1 MKDLASSIQRLA
13 DTLNRMQVAR
23 GLSCKWSH
31 DLKPVIT
38 RITINSKNDHLTW
51 NVFGWVKEGMEKS
64 VFLKA
69 DSFFRRFSYEEFE
82 YSVKYVRENIA
93 FLANSQLEVEIVN
106 YYLDALLERRKNY
119 TKTNGKL
126 GRVARR
132 SAKRSIAQ
140 SPNRPVSRN
149 R

>member
-1 MKDLASSIQRLA
+1 MKNLASSMQRLA

-23 GLSCKWSH
+23 NLSHEWSH

-38 RITINSKNDHLTW
+38 RITINSKNDSLTW

-82 YSVKYVRENIA
+82 HSVGYIRENIA
-93 FLANSQLEVEIVN
+93 SVTNSQLEVEIVN
-106 YYLDALLERRKNY
+106 YYLDALLERKKIHA
-119 TKTNGKL
+119 KTNGKL
-126 GRVARR
+126 GRVA
-132 SAKRSIAQ
+132 KRTTKRCITQ
-140 SPNRPVSRN
+140 SQDRPVGRN